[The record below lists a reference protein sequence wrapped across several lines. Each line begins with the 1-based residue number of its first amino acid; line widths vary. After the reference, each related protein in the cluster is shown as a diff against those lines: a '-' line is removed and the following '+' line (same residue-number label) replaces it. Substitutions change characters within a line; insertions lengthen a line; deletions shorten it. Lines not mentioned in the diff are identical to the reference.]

1 MRRSRWCGMACAAA
15 SLALQACTTS
25 APDALLGPRPAT
37 SGTPVDAAPS
47 DRRLEAGVE
56 AAHAVRLDAAL
67 VSLSRKA
74 GRLIALDPT
83 IDGATLVDVPAG
95 PWPEALEGVA
105 HEVEADVEPCGEVV
119 FVIACGAP
127 GAEGDADDA
136 DGWVSLEE
144 WDEVA
149 VEVIFGAIV
158 GHDEESI
165 GLELDDGQLM
175 VVRLPAPDH
184 AGLTELLDVLG
195 TAQHGDRV
203 ALRVRWGPG
212 EEPTLEAFVGDDAA
226 PVEPPF
232 GW

>member
-1 MRRSRWCGMACAAA
+1 MRRSGWCGMACAAAA
-15 SLALQACTTS
+15 SLALQAC
-25 APDALLGPRPAT
+25 AT
-37 SGTPVDAAPS
+37 SGPAAMRAPPPPGTGSQAQGDLASSGDHLEDAPAM
-47 DRRLEAGVE
+47 
-56 AAHAVRLDAAL
+56 RLDAAL
-67 VSLSRKA
+67 VSLSRQA

-95 PWPEALEGVA
+95 PWPEALQDVA

-119 FVIACGAP
+119 FVIACGGP
-127 GAEGDADDA
+127 HGADGDDDA
-136 DGWVSLEE
+136 EAWISAEE

-149 VEVIFGAIV
+149 VEVLFGAIV
-158 GHDEESI
+158 GHDEESL

-184 AGLTELLDVLG
+184 AALPELLDVLG
-195 TAQHGDRV
+195 TAQRGDRV